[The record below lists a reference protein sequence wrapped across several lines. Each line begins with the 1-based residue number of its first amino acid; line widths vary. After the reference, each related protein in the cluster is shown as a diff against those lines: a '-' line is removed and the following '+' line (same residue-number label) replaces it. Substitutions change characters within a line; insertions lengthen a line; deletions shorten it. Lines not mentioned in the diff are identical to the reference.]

1 MSLIFGLNNK
11 LGTGLVGVAEAEIDD
26 LDLPIVVNEDI
37 FRLQIAM
44 GNANSVEIVDSVD
57 NLLENFASLILGQ
70 PR

>member
-37 FRLQIAM
+37 FRL
-44 GNANSVEIVDSVD
+44 
-57 NLLENFASLILGQ
+57 
-70 PR
+70 